1 MKEKKLYSL
10 PLSIYEI
17 DLLHYRSN
25 GSDKEYFTDALILKA
40 VGENLEKIFDA
51 ADKEVLLELPKD
63 KLEQMYLEMFDNEIL
78 PEILH

>member
-1 MKEKKLYSL
+1 MKGKKLYSL

-40 VGENLEKIFDA
+40 VGVNLEKIFDA
-51 ADKEVLLELPKD
+51 ADKEALLRLPKD
-63 KLEQMYLEMFDNEIL
+63 KLERMYLEMFDNEIL

>member
-17 DLLHYRSN
+17 DLLHYKSN
-25 GSDKEYFTDALILKA
+25 GSDREYFTDALILKA
-40 VGENLEKIFDA
+40 VGENLEKIFVA
-51 ADKEVLLELPKD
+51 ADKEVLLRLPKD
-63 KLEQMYLEMFDNEIL
+63 KLKQMYLEMFDNEIL

>member
-1 MKEKKLYSL
+1 MKEKKLCSL

-17 DLLHYRSN
+17 DLLHYKSN
-25 GSDKEYFTDALILKA
+25 GSDKEYFADALILKA
-40 VGENLEKIFDA
+40 VGENLEKIFDT
-51 ADKEVLLELPKD
+51 ADKELLLGLSKN

>member
-1 MKEKKLYSL
+1 MKEKKLCSL

-17 DLLHYRSN
+17 DLLHYKSN
-25 GSDKEYFTDALILKA
+25 GSDKEYFADALILKA
-40 VGENLEKIFDA
+40 VGENLEKIFDT
-51 ADKEVLLELPKD
+51 ADKELLLELSKD

>member
-17 DLLHYRSN
+17 DLLHYKSN
-25 GSDKEYFTDALILKA
+25 GSDREYFTDALILMA
-40 VGENLEKIFDA
+40 VGENLEKIFVA
-51 ADKEVLLELPKD
+51 ADKEVLLRLPKD